1 MVCSCPEPIWAE
13 GASGQAPRDAEELQ
27 PGRKLEVWW
36 LHGGRPRTLDQA
48 SFATMKMRLGCMR
61 RFSQRWCSLSLSH
74 HGTSTHRL
82 YTSVD
87 LYINI
92 STPVLR
98 QMGIKTDRSGTW
110 RGHPAY
116 TLLLVG
122 TRRLPLGPGLLSP
135 RSSRRADAILGS
147 QGGLCRLRRP
157 FAELQDVKQV
167 STLDTDLRKA
177 VCRLQLGIDPG
188 ELDTGGLRG
197 LPQLSHHNP
206 DPLIRWGSP
215 CPCKSRQSSFVSRSK
230 SARE

>member
-1 MVCSCPEPIWAE
+1 MVRQHI
-13 GASGQAPRDAEELQ
+13 DY
-27 PGRKLEVWW
+27 
-36 LHGGRPRTLDQA
+36 
-48 SFATMKMRLGCMR
+48 
-61 RFSQRWCSLSLSH
+61 
-74 HGTSTHRL
+74 THL
-82 YTSVD
+82 LIYTS
-87 LYINI
+87 IFPHP
-92 STPVLR
+92 SF
-98 QMGIKTDRSGTW
+98 DRWENKNGRSDAW

-206 DPLIRWGSP
+206 DPLIRW
-215 CPCKSRQSSFVSRSK
+215 V
-230 SARE
+230 ARVLADHVNQAS